1 MVTLLRRNA
10 VTMPSTSSTS
20 LPTGD
25 DPAFPRLRDRG
36 CDHRPD
42 LLCMEGIAR
51 TLMVYKGTIPYPNYN
66 VVVPAEP
73 ITMTVHPE
81 VPSRLLQHHQ

>member
-1 MVTLLRRNA
+1 
-10 VTMPSTSSTS
+10 
-20 LPTGD
+20 
-25 DPAFPRLRDRG
+25 
-36 CDHRPD
+36 
-42 LLCMEGIAR
+42 MEGIAR

-81 VPSRLLQHHQ
+81 VPSRLLQHPSTTNNWLLAGCRSLRSALTWYAQSSAA